1 MSLND
6 PIADLLTRIRNG
18 MMAQHRYVDLNFSK
32 MNVAIVEKFKTTG
45 YIESFLV
52 SEEKRTIRVFL
63 RYHKT
68 TRRCVINGLKRASK
82 PGSRMYVKCDDIPYV
97 KSGLGITLLS
107 TSKGVMDGKTAKK
120 EKVGGEVLCYVW

>member
-1 MSLND
+1 MND

-18 MMAQHRYVDLNFSK
+18 MMAKHRYVDLNFSK
-32 MNVAIVEKFKTTG
+32 MNVAIVTRLKATG

-52 SEEKRTIRVFL
+52 SEEKRAIRVFL
-63 RYHKT
+63 RYSKA
-68 TRRCVINGLKRASK
+68 TRQCVISGLKRASK
-82 PGSRMYVKCDDIPYV
+82 PGSRMYVKCEDIPYV

-107 TSKGVMDGKTAKK
+107 TSKGVIDGKAAKK